1 MGCRS
6 DQHRPVELS
15 VVTEKSYIP
24 VLIETVTNNRD
35 LRKGHVNGSDSK
47 HEGPRMG
54 KSMKCS
60 LDKEKANLNEP
71 CRGRNDGPGLQPVQ
85 HGHWL
90 IIAGASYTQAGPYS

>member
-6 DQHRPVELS
+6 GQHCPVELS
-15 VVTEKSYIP
+15 VVTEKSCIP

-35 LRKGHVNGSDSK
+35 LRKGHLNGSDSK
-47 HEGPRMG
+47 YEGLWMG
-54 KSMKCS
+54 KSIKCS
-60 LDKEKANLNEP
+60 LDKEKANLNEA

-90 IIAGASYTQAGPYS
+90 IIAGASDTQAGPFS